1 MWTVQGQ
8 AAKRR
13 AAGLALAI
21 RVRGDGQRKKGPTD
35 PGFQGNRAP
44 FHILMTAR
52 LQFKD
57 VQEKMM
63 EVRAESCV
71 LVRLEGP

>member
-21 RVRGDGQRKKGPTD
+21 RVRDDGQRKKGPTD
-35 PGFQGNRAP
+35 PGFRGNRAP

-52 LQFKD
+52 LHSRTF
-57 VQEKMM
+57 
-63 EVRAESCV
+63 R
-71 LVRLEGP
+71 RR